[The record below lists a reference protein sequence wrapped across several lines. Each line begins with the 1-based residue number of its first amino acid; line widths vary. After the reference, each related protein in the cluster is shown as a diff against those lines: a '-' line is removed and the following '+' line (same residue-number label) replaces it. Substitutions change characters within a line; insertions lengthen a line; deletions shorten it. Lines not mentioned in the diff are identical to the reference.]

1 MSDAIVKHLPYAVDL
16 NAPIKKTYVETL
28 LATEDNL
35 AHSFDISL
43 VRGNEAVSIPDGS
56 SVTAHFIRYSDNATI
71 YLTATADGNTA
82 SVVLTKPCY
91 NKAGQFAIIV
101 KVAADDVI
109 QTVFYAEGTIY
120 HSSTDTILDEENV
133 VPSIDDLLAQIAV
146 MEQGT
151 QEAQEAAD
159 NANNA
164 ANNANEAA
172 AQFDGMTVSATASET
187 ANAVISEQDGV
198 KHIAFF
204 LPQGPQGPKGADGTM
219 TFADLTAEQRESL
232 RGPAGVDGEDGYTPV
247 KGVDYWTDADKAEM
261 VNDVLAALP
270 NASGVNF

>member
-1 MSDAIVKHLPYAVDL
+1 MHIPYTVDL
-16 NAPIKKTYVETL
+16 NAPIKKTYIETL

-43 VRGNEAVSIPDGS
+43 VRGNESVSIPDGS

-71 YLTATADGNTA
+71 FLTATADGNTA
-82 SVVLTKPCY
+82 SVVLNKPCY

-101 KVAADDVI
+101 KVSAGDVI

-120 HSSTDTILDEENV
+120 HSSTDTILDEDNV

-151 QEAQEAAD
+151 LEAREAAE
-159 NANNA
+159 NANHA
-164 ANNANEAA
+164 AEYANEAA
-172 AQFDGMTVSATASET
+172 AQFDGMTVSATASDK
-187 ANAVISEQDGV
+187 ANAVISEKGGV
-198 KHIAFF
+198 KHIAFY
-204 LPQGPQGPKGADGTM
+204 LPQGPQGPKGADGVMAFT
-219 TFADLTAEQRESL
+219 DLTVEQRESL
-232 RGPAGVDGEDGYTPV
+232 RGPAGANGKDGYTPV
-247 KGVDYWTDADKAEM
+247 KGVDYWTVSDKAEM

-270 NASGVNF
+270 NASGVDF